1 MTAVLLALS
10 LAHMALEFPLNAL
23 ALRQLG
29 AAIGSGARKAVQG
42 A

>member
-1 MTAVLLALS
+1 VLLAFG
-10 LAHMALEFPLNAL
+10 LAHIVLEFPLNAL

-29 AAIGSGARKAVQG
+29 AAIGSGARKPVQG